1 MKAYY
6 LRFNSATQQ
15 VDVFDRADNSLI
27 QSVEVINGI
36 VSSIAVEQIAFALDI
51 PLQQQNSFLSLL
63 ISPGM
68 YSRTASIFYPVIP
81 SWAPLEGQCLGR

>member
-1 MKAYY
+1 MEAYY

-15 VDVFDRADNSLI
+15 VDVFDRSDDSLI

-51 PLQQQNSFLSLL
+51 SGKKQIEELEYAIYYEDRYWRELAEESLQEQE
-63 ISPGM
+63 
-68 YSRTASIFYPVIP
+68 V
-81 SWAPLEGQCLGR
+81 

>member
-6 LRFNSATQQ
+6 LRFNFTTQQ
-15 VDVFDRADNSLI
+15 VDVFDRSDDSLI

-51 PLQQQNSFLSLL
+51 SGKKQIEELEYAIYYEDRYWRELAEESLQEQE
-63 ISPGM
+63 
-68 YSRTASIFYPVIP
+68 V
-81 SWAPLEGQCLGR
+81 

>member
-6 LRFNSATQQ
+6 LRFNFTTVQ
-15 VDVFDRADNSLI
+15 VDVFDRSDDSLI

-51 PLQQQNSFLSLL
+51 SGKKQIEELEYAIYYEDRYWRELAEESLQEQE
-63 ISPGM
+63 
-68 YSRTASIFYPVIP
+68 V
-81 SWAPLEGQCLGR
+81 

>member
-51 PLQQQNSFLSLL
+51 SGKKQIEELKYAIYYEDRYWRELAEESLQEQE
-63 ISPGM
+63 
-68 YSRTASIFYPVIP
+68 V
-81 SWAPLEGQCLGR
+81 

>member
-1 MKAYY
+1 MEAYY

-15 VDVFDRADNSLI
+15 VDVFNRSDDSLI

-51 PLQQQNSFLSLL
+51 SGKKQIEELEYAIYYEDRYWRELAEESLQEQE
-63 ISPGM
+63 
-68 YSRTASIFYPVIP
+68 V
-81 SWAPLEGQCLGR
+81 